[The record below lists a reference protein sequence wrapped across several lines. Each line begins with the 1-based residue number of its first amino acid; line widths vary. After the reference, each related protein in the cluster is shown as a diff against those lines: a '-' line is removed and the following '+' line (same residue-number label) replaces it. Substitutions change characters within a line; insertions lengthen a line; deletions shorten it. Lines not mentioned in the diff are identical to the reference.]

1 MGVGGGRYSTEMLG
15 EKMRMRRKKKMKRR
29 PTCSSSAVVELL
41 SLAVDIIAVV
51 GLSLAGSAAE

>member
-1 MGVGGGRYSTEMLG
+1 MLG
-15 EKMRMRRKKKMKRR
+15 EKMRRRRKKKMKRR

-51 GLSLAGSAAE
+51 GLSLAVSAAE